1 MNETSAHD
9 KDFVMVGDKRLELSL
24 CVSEIGETVALVLFT
39 NDPANPRI
47 ERFTDNGGATF
58 RYKGF
63 ESPLTSMENDQQL
76 IGVLRQ
82 ALEEWRRRS
91 AP

>member
-1 MNETSAHD
+1 MNETSEHY

-24 CVSEIGETVALVLFT
+24 CASPIGKTVALVLFT

-47 ERFTDNGGATF
+47 ERFTDDDGATF

-63 ESPLTSMENDQQL
+63 ESRLTSVENDQQR

-82 ALEEWRRRS
+82 ALKAWRRRS
-91 AP
+91 AL